1 MAVTSSDERDEYIR
15 ELYAGGWS
23 AIEIGLETG
32 LSRSQVHRVVAAGPP
47 PPTDDDDFDAE
58 VVRLAAMD
66 SVDDDGVV
74 RDWPVTCTGI
84 VVGVGAAACEI
95 RWLDARGRPRS
106 ELHVYRGL
114 QELDNAGRYD
124 EADVQRADIDR
135 QIADAAAKQGLR
147 EHRDRLTGWW
157 GWVRV

>member
-1 MAVTSSDERDEYIR
+1 M
-15 ELYAGGWS
+15 
-23 AIEIGLETG
+23 G
-32 LSRSQVHRVVAAGPP
+32 LSRSQVHRIVAAGPP
-47 PPTDDDDFDAE
+47 PANRRRRGPRAPTSWI
-58 VVRLAAMD
+58 RLAATGR
-66 SVDDDGVV
+66 VDDDGVV